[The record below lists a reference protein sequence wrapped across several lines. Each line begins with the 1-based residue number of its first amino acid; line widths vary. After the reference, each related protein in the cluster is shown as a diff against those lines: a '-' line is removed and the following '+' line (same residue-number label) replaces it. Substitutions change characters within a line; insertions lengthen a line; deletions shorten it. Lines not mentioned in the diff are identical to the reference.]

1 MNLNEKNYVLASALD
16 DINYI
21 VTENAGN
28 NPGDVKKQ
36 YDCNKAAFDQIA
48 KILANAMRLD
58 IIGGDLPAGTYFTP
72 EAVRK
77 FAEEQSKKDEG
88 LSFEDAPNLNEV
100 LMNPPFGRAGAPR
113 TPEEERERFCR
124 YLSVPALGIQFRRY
138 RSANTTILVATW
150 RDDFN
155 SHVYVLR
162 VERDGD
168 SPNCGWRATAT
179 NDGHVVFQLRTKNR
193 SNCEQFAFSAMKR
206 YLKRGHRRTYRTI
219 AKAKKEEK

>member
-1 MNLNEKNYVLASALD
+1 MNDTITNLIADIRKWEKNAKTNSADPKLAEACSALCPVLD
-16 DINYI
+16 SIATRLEQLIKDGFY
-21 VTENAGN
+21 VTPNE
-28 NPGDVKKQ
+28 
-36 YDCNKAAFDQIA
+36 
-48 KILANAMRLD
+48 
-58 IIGGDLPAGTYFTP
+58 IIM
-72 EAVRK
+72 EALCPK
-77 FAEEQSKKDEG
+77 
-88 LSFEDAPNLNEV
+88 DAPKIDPLF
-100 LMNPPFGRAGAPR
+100 MNPPLTGLAKFLSIPAP
-113 TPEEERERFCR
+113 
-124 YLSVPALGIQFRRY
+124 GIQFRRY

-168 SPNCGWRATAT
+168 TPNCGWRATAT

>member
-1 MNLNEKNYVLASALD
+1 MNLTEKNYVLAFALD

-36 YDCNKAAFDQIA
+36 YDYNKAAFDQIA

-58 IIGGDLPAGTYFTP
+58 IIGDDLPEGTYFTP
-72 EAVRK
+72 EAARK

-88 LSFEDAPNLNEV
+88 LSFEDAPNLNDV
-100 LMNPPFGRAGAPR
+100 LRNPPFKGGA
-113 TPEEERERFCR
+113 EEEARERFGKF
-124 YLSVPALGIQFRRY
+124 LSIPALGMQFRRY

-179 NDGHVVFQLRTKNR
+179 NDGHAVFQLRTKNR